1 MPISEVG
8 IRYIMLA
15 VTTLYSVILLIAS
28 RVSRRASRI
37 TKVKTCNASS
47 TCPPSSN
54 RRVLYVPTYIT
65 FHTNNKEIKH
75 HTIIQAPTVLTEN
88 ANQSPLS
95 FPNVKIMPMV
105 LWLISQSPAPF
116 SGDGMYMRSMT
127 VSTVGRSSPTARS
140 RWYHMISN
148 VSSLLLLFIYAAR
161 RYRKCREK
169 TAGEARASDGR
180 NLFFHAFTLSDY
192 TFCLHLLSRPYTCVY
207 TSQVGVDHL
216 RLFFNF

>member
-1 MPISEVG
+1 
-8 IRYIMLA
+8 MLA

-47 TCPPSSN
+47 TW
-54 RRVLYVPTYIT
+54 RLLVT
-65 FHTNNKEIKH
+65 FHKNNKEIN
-75 HTIIQAPTVLTEN
+75 IIQAPTVLTEN

-127 VSTVGRSSPTARS
+127 VSTVGRSSPTAR
-140 RWYHMISN
+140 WQVIPHDIQCIF
-148 VSSLLLLFIYAAR
+148 LTIFIYLCCAQVKGMQEKNSR
-161 RYRKCREK
+161 RSTGIRRPQR
-169 TAGEARASDGR
+169 TPRNDGAPR
-180 NLFFHAFTLSDY
+180 M
-192 TFCLHLLSRPYTCVY
+192 
-207 TSQVGVDHL
+207 L
-216 RLFFNF
+216 RGKQSHQGKW